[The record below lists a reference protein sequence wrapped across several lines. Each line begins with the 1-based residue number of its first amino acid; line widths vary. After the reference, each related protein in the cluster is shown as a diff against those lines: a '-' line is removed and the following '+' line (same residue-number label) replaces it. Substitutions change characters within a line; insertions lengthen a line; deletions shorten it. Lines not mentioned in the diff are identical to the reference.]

1 MSKTKTNKSVTKE
14 LGAFLSWRKEEII
27 VYGTFEQQG
36 KQYVNKIWC
45 KICARHKD
53 IILSKLKGAA
63 KKSAEAFTDG
73 TNVALYYQCCNN
85 VKSAVLYEVY
95 FS

>member
-1 MSKTKTNKSVTKE
+1 MSKTNTNKGLTKE
-14 LGAFLSWRKEEII
+14 LGTFFSWEKGYR
-27 VYGTFEQQG
+27 TFEQQG

-73 TNVALYYQCCNN
+73 INVALYYQCCNN